1 MRRSFIFGIIGSAIL
16 LGVYFWLVSAIS
28 GWVFAKSQFFDFWYF
43 ILGLAIGFGVQIGL
57 YTYLKNAIKTHA
69 ESNAGAKG
77 ALAVSG
83 TTSTIA
89 MISCCAHYLVNLIP
103 IIGIAGAVSI
113 IAQYQTEL
121 FWVGIVA
128 NLVGIIYISRRI
140 YILKKEQI

>member
-1 MRRSFIFGIIGSAIL
+1 MKRSFIFGAIGTAIL
-16 LGVYFWLVSAIS
+16 LGIYFGIISAIS
-28 GWVFAKSQFFDFWYF
+28 GWAFARSQFFDFWYF
-43 ILGLAIGFGVQIGL
+43 IITLAIGFGVQIGL
-57 YTYLKNAIKTHA
+57 YTYLKNVIKEKAAST
-69 ESNAGAKG
+69 AGAKS

-128 NLVGIIYISRRI
+128 NLAGIIYISSRI
-140 YILKKEQI
+140 YKFKTEQI